1 MPARTAQTPESVESI
16 FYGAQEP
23 AYKQN
28 AGDDQFMCFDLK
40 YSKFPMRTA
49 FEILINALVIDGIDC
64 GVRAQ
69 DDLGCIFLIVMEP
82 HRGSTQD
89 AALLLPS
96 RMFIARQTESFPS
109 TKRHPSST
117 HTFSLIYFAH

>member
-1 MPARTAQTPESVESI
+1 
-16 FYGAQEP
+16 
-23 AYKQN
+23 
-28 AGDDQFMCFDLK
+28 
-40 YSKFPMRTA
+40 MRTA

-82 HRGSTQD
+82 IGSTQD
-89 AALLLPS
+89 SAALLLPS
-96 RMFIARQTESFPS
+96 RMFIAPQTESFPS

-117 HTFSLIYFAH
+117 HTFNLIYFAH